1 MNIYKH
7 FFLLLGFILSPFWVF
22 SLGTVSG
29 VSSWYVFGIVFIII
43 AGFII
48 GLGAV
53 TVIDIH
59 GFLGQKSSYWTQAT
73 TRTHKVTKP
82 LIWIGTFLV
91 IIGLLLYGGYVGFST
106 TMVILLGIFS
116 VLVCNGLFLT
126 FGVSRFLLKR
136 ERQGMDTELLP
147 RTWQTK
153 IIVSFI
159 LSFLGWWSAVLLC
172 LYEII
177 M

>member
-7 FFLLLGFILSPFWVF
+7 VFLLGLMLSPFWVF
-22 SLGTVSG
+22 SQGTVSD
-29 VSSWYVFGIVFIII
+29 VSSWYLLGIVFMII

-91 IIGLLLYGGYVGFST
+91 IMGLLLYGGYVGFST
-106 TMVILLGIFS
+106 PIVILLGIFF

-126 FGVSRFLLKR
+126 FGVSRFLLER
-136 ERQGMDTELLP
+136 ERQGRDSDLLP
-147 RTWQTK
+147 KKWQKK

-159 LSFLGWWSAVLLC
+159 ISFLGWWSAVLLC
-172 LYEII
+172 LYVII
-177 M
+177 V